1 MIERVAIFC
10 VVLSTHVGISFAAP
24 INEANALNRFAES
37 QRPVVSLLRDLD
49 LQVELGEL
57 AGPNRESGFFAG
69 FVSGH
74 VRDTESANVVARF
87 AELKH
92 LKRLELSGPGLRD
105 EHFPE
110 SIVLADL
117 TLLNLYGKSLTSN
130 SIRFLKNSP
139 RMREIRVN
147 LTNLDEAS
155 LMMFSKMPDLT
166 TLRVIAT
173 AIDEKA
179 LPHFAKLTN
188 LKRLSIDDYFDS
200 GVEMPD
206 SKLLP
211 IIAHLQSLESI
222 ILVGTEVSDEHLEEL
237 AKLPHLSR
245 LDLSGTR
252 VTAAGLPTLAKIK
265 TLTHLTL
272 DDLPLGDE
280 HIDLFRQFQNLEKL
294 SIRQKS
300 DGFTRNGIERLK
312 QLLPKAAANRI
323 QSRFV
328 K

>member
-1 MIERVAIFC
+1 
-10 VVLSTHVGISFAAP
+10 
-24 INEANALNRFAES
+24 
-37 QRPVVSLLRDLD
+37 
-49 LQVELGEL
+49 
-57 AGPNRESGFFAG
+57 
-69 FVSGH
+69 
-74 VRDTESANVVARF
+74 
-87 AELKH
+87 
-92 LKRLELSGPGLRD
+92 
-105 EHFPE
+105 
-110 SIVLADL
+110 
-117 TLLNLYGKSLTSN
+117 
-130 SIRFLKNSP
+130 
-139 RMREIRVN
+139 MREIRVN